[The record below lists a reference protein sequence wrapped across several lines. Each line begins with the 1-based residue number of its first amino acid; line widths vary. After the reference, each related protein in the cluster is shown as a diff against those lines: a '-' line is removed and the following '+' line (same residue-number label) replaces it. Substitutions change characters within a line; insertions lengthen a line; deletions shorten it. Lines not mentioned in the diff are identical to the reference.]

1 MQCFCKHAKAT
12 NYKETTMAK
21 ICPLYFSDVNVS
33 KAMGISIA
41 IFIVVINLILQ
52 MVIIKLVDWIGED
65 THS

>member
-33 KAMGISIA
+33 KAMGILIA

>member
-1 MQCFCKHAKAT
+1 
-12 NYKETTMAK
+12 MAK

-33 KAMGISIA
+33 KAMGIIIA
-41 IFIVVINLILQ
+41 IFIVVINIILQ